1 MLRSFD
7 YVVNKGPSV
16 CLLAIEGTF
25 LREKEVLSC
34 IWVVSSSDI
43 TVAIIH
49 RQVVQ
54 YLFRSI
60 TACYGLTNQLIIEY
74 FSFILSNFEYI
85 KKMFLV

>member
-1 MLRSFD
+1 M
-7 YVVNKGPSV
+7 PE
-16 CLLAIEGTF
+16 CLSAIEGTF
-25 LREKEVLSC
+25 LIEKEVLSC

-54 YLFRSI
+54 YLFRL

-74 FSFILSNFEYI
+74 FSSILPNFEYI